1 MGERSTRG
9 HRSAVKAVALLAA
22 LAFGSGGCGVFA
34 TQKDF
39 DALKEQNDLLAK
51 QVRDQQQ
58 DLAAAKQELAQT
70 RDRLENALRANADT
84 GSDLLSS
91 KARINDIAGRSDELA
106 HAIEELKKSMQES
119 RNEVDAK
126 LDAIARQ
133 AQTTQQAT
141 QTPAAPPVKIPDDK
155 ATHFQA
161 VQGAYT
167 QKDWPLVRTL
177 GHEYVTRY
185 PADDKADDV
194 QFLIGDADL
203 QDNRPTSALGEFNKL
218 LKLYPRSDRLD
229 RTLFDMGD
237 AYLQL
242 HDCTNAKLAYGAVE
256 QRFAREPVGKEAKA
270 KLMTLEHPAGGVCSP
285 Q

>member
-1 MGERSTRG
+1 M
-9 HRSAVKAVALLAA
+9 KAVALLAA